1 MSQNNIKELLK
12 GKTVDEL
19 LDLLI
24 LGLENTDM
32 NSIVIQSFKNINLNI
47 QKG

>member
-1 MSQNNIKELLK
+1 MSQSNIKELLK

-32 NSIVIQSFKNINLNI
+32 NSNVIQSFKNINLNI
-47 QKG
+47 